1 MKAAICLLFISLLG
15 LRTCFA
21 IGTPPVI
28 LVQPSSQTVL
38 LSGSVTFSVTAF
50 SGTTLSYQWMKNGV
64 NISGATSSSYTI
76 SPVTTNDATG
86 YSVLVVNGGGSV
98 TSSTATLTV
107 LVLPTISTQPQSQ
120 AAFMGQSATF
130 SVSAGGTS
138 PLRYRWKL
146 NGTNISNATNAVL
159 TLTNIQASSAGNY
172 SVVVTNTVGSVTSTV
187 AALTL
192 YLPPAFTNQPQSQA
206 LILGQTATFAVA
218 ASGTAPFSYQW
229 IVNSTNIP
237 STTNVSLT
245 LTNVQTTDAASYKVV
260 ITNIAGSATSTVATL
275 TVYVPP
281 TITTQ
286 PQSVGTVGGPG
297 VSTTFFVVAG
307 GTAPLSYQW
316 YFNNAKMGP
325 GSTSSNLTVN
335 VGGPPNAGNYS
346 VVVTNAGGSV
356 TSAVATLTVY
366 VLPGIQTQPAN
377 QTALL
382 GQNASFSVVAN
393 GTSPYAYQWYFNSTN
408 TISGATNSTLNLTN
422 VQTTTG
428 GSYLVVVTNI
438 AGSITSQV
446 ATLTVYVPPTIT
458 TQPQSVGTVGAP
470 GVSTTFF
477 VVAGGTAPLSYQ
489 WYFNN
494 AKMGPGS
501 TSSNLTVNV
510 GGPPNA
516 GNYSVVVTNAGGS
529 VTSAVATLTVYVL
542 PGIQSQPANQT
553 ALLGQNA
560 SFSVV
565 ANGTSPYAYQWYFN
579 STNTI
584 SGATNST
591 LNLTNVQTTTGGS

>member
-50 SGTTLSYQWMKNGV
+50 SGTTLSYQWMKNGA
-64 NISGATSSSYTI
+64 NIPGATSSSYTI

-120 AAFMGQSATF
+120 AAFIGQSAAF

-138 PLRYRWKL
+138 PLRYRWKF

-159 TLTNIQASSAGNY
+159 TLTNIQASSTGNY
-172 SVVVTNTVGSVTSTV
+172 LVVVTNTVGSVTSTV

-192 YLPPAFTNQPQSQA
+192 YLPPAITNQPQSQA
-206 LILGQTATFAVA
+206 LVLGQTATFAVA

-335 VGGPPNAGNYS
+335 VGGPPNAGNYT
-346 VVVTNAGGSV
+346 VVVN
-356 TSAVATLTVY
+356 
-366 VLPGIQTQPAN
+366 
-377 QTALL
+377 
-382 GQNASFSVVAN
+382 
-393 GTSPYAYQWYFNSTN
+393 
-408 TISGATNSTLNLTN
+408 
-422 VQTTTG
+422 
-428 GSYLVVVTNI
+428 
-438 AGSITSQV
+438 
-446 ATLTVYVPPTIT
+446 
-458 TQPQSVGTVGAP
+458 
-470 GVSTTFF
+470 
-477 VVAGGTAPLSYQ
+477 
-489 WYFNN
+489 
-494 AKMGPGS
+494 
-501 TSSNLTVNV
+501 
-510 GGPPNA
+510 
-516 GNYSVVVTNAGGS
+516 
-529 VTSAVATLTVYVL
+529 
-542 PGIQSQPANQT
+542 
-553 ALLGQNA
+553 
-560 SFSVV
+560 
-565 ANGTSPYAYQWYFN
+565 
-579 STNTI
+579 
-584 SGATNST
+584 
-591 LNLTNVQTTTGGS
+591 